1 MLMLRWAQSTPV
13 ALVRSC
19 MGLYATAHL
28 SSWSAFSGCCF
39 AIAAARMT
47 KLLPMAKLDAST
59 PLYLLRAKARAI
71 TRPMMTSTTAEATTG
86 RDRLLGLSISQL
98 LGEPAAGRKRVR
110 AKERAE
116 PECDSDLP
124 TPKYAE
130 FNPDQQCLNMLVQLT
145 GGAQSAIRVDGMAH
159 IPADKMPGLA
169 ARVRRDLSLPK
180 RTYKTFYNRK
190 DDKLPGF
197 VERGRFLLVPAFW
210 LIDRLA
216 PKYWTSTLCRGL
228 PAPSLARFSGPD
240 PWPTQRQALEAV
252 KGHLSWDCAKH
263 ASIMVDAEPG
273 AGKTRLG
280 AMVISWAARRT
291 LWLVHN
297 TDILNQTRRALQE
310 YMPDARIG
318 SWTGRS
324 KKSEG
329 CDLVMGTFQSMPPI
343 DEGYGLVV
351 VDEAH
356 HLTAATFFRVL
367 ADIRSPKLLLSG
379 TPTRKD
385 GLDNLLWWTSGYRL
399 VMRPQ
404 FPLQAPVFVHAYLG
418 HTRPVFNTAALT
430 PSLDWHAIRASLNT
444 DGARNR
450 FLLGLLRDM
459 RAKGRKVLVASFNV
473 SHVKLLAK
481 ELDAPV
487 LVGGM
492 TEAQTTLAKQAPIIV
507 GTFGFVR
514 EGLSIPIDTLV
525 AAQPPLGNLK
535 QFYSRLRASLRSDLQ
550 VHVIR
555 DWYRETVMSDP
566 APLYNSDVEN
576 RFFRKEMGW
585 TIHSRRRHIDYDG
598 TQEEAHFD
606 LE

>member
-1 MLMLRWAQSTPV
+1 M
-13 ALVRSC
+13 
-19 MGLYATAHL
+19 
-28 SSWSAFSGCCF
+28 
-39 AIAAARMT
+39 I
-47 KLLPMAKLDAST
+47 
-59 PLYLLRAKARAI
+59 
-71 TRPMMTSTTAEATTG
+71 TSTTADATTG
-86 RDRLLGLSISQL
+86 RDRLLGLSISSL
-98 LGEPAAGRKRVR
+98 LGEPSKKR
-110 AKERAE
+110 AKPNPVQADTEDDTTA
-116 PECDSDLP
+116 P
-124 TPKYAE
+124 TPKYKD
-130 FNPDQQCLNMLVQLT
+130 FNPDQQSLNMLVQLT

-159 IPADKMPGLA
+159 ISTERMPALA
-169 ARVRRDLSLPK
+169 ARVRKDLSLPK

-190 DDKLPGF
+190 DDRLPGY
-197 VERGRFLLVPAFW
+197 VQRDKFLLVPAFW

-216 PKYWTSTLCRGL
+216 PKYWQSCLCAGT
-228 PAPSLARFSGPD
+228 PAPRLAHFVAPD
-240 PWPTQRQALEAV
+240 PWPTQQAALDAV
-252 KGHLSWDCAKH
+252 RAHLSWDCAQK

-280 AMVISWAARRT
+280 AMVISWAQKRT

-297 TDILNQTRRALQE
+297 TDILNQTRRALQD
-310 YMPDARIG
+310 YMPRAQIG
-318 SWTGRS
+318 SWTGRA
-324 KKSEG
+324 KKADG

-343 DEGYGLVV
+343 DESYGLVV
-351 VDEAH
+351 IDEAH
-356 HLTAATFFRVL
+356 HLTATTFFRVM

-404 FPLQAPVFVHAYLG
+404 FPLKAPVYVHAYLG
-418 HTRPVFNTAALT
+418 HTRPVFSAAALT

-444 DGARNR
+444 DAARNR
-450 FLLGLLRDM
+450 YLLTILRDM
-459 RAKGRKVLVASFNV
+459 RDKGRKVLVASFNV
-473 SHVKLLAK
+473 SHVRQLAK

-492 TEAQTTLAKQAPIIV
+492 SEAQTTLAKQAPIIV

-555 DWYRETVMSDP
+555 DWYKETVMSDP
-566 APLYNSDVEN
+566 TPLYSSDVEN

-598 TQEEAHFD
+598 TLDETEFD